1 MTSSLKS
8 AASVVRTASIAV
20 IAMALLM
27 GLGGTAWARVSGP
40 ALINVQASSMS
51 GQSFLTS
58 RGPAFIT
65 GNLGS
70 FQTTTIPGSGGQ
82 GFLMS
87 NGNGTSTLLTPGG
100 IPQTVATPR

>member
-1 MTSSLKS
+1 MASFLKL
-8 AASVVRTASIAV
+8 AASVMRRPPIAV

-27 GLGGTAWARVSGP
+27 GLGGTAWARVKGP
-40 ALINVQASSMS
+40 ELIDVQASIP

-65 GNLGS
+65 GNLGTL
-70 FQTTTIPGSGGQ
+70 QTTTIPGSGGE
-82 GFLMS
+82 GFLMN

-100 IPQTVATPR
+100 LPQTVATPR

>member
-1 MTSSLKS
+1 MASSLKS
-8 AASVVRTASIAV
+8 AASVVRRPSIAV

-40 ALINVQASSMS
+40 ALIDVQASMP
-51 GQSFLTS
+51 GQSIITS
-58 RGPAFIT
+58 RGPAFVT

-70 FQTTTIPGSGGQ
+70 FQTTTIPGSGGE
-82 GFLMS
+82 GFLMN